1 VIVRAVKVSAVP
13 WDDPAGRQLR
23 AAQRAEIAERYGTD
37 DSEPGPP
44 PTADDITVFFVAFD
58 DDGAPL
64 GCGGL
69 RLLGDIRA
77 GANPDAVAETGTT
90 GDAETV
96 AEVKRM
102 FVVPEARGTGV
113 STAILQ
119 ALEGFGRERG
129 WRRLLLE
136 TGDAQPDAVRF
147 YTREGYTRIPGFGHY
162 ADSPSSLCFEKLLIA
177 TDPMDALGCE
187 GCE

>member
-1 VIVRAVKVSAVP
+1 VNVRSATVRAVA
-13 WDDPAGRQLR
+13 WNHPAGVRLR

-37 DSEPGPP
+37 DSEPGPA
-44 PTADDITVFFVAFD
+44 PTAEDIVVFLVAFD

-64 GCGGL
+64 GCGG
-69 RLLGDIRA
+69 IRMLDPD
-77 GANPDAVAETGTT
+77 PDADTGA
-90 GDAETV
+90 DAGTV

-102 FVVPEARGTGV
+102 FVAPEARGTGV

-162 ADSPSSLCFEKLLIA
+162 ADSPSSLCFEKLLA
-177 TDPMDALGCE
+177 ADPLPR
-187 GCE
+187 